1 MNGGLDGRASGGEKR
16 KVYPNNPTFVEGRN
30 LSFMLSVCS
39 VILNPSSA
47 SWTGCKV
54 FINRLHFKGSDYEAK
69 TMEYLQSCSF
79 VPSFCG
85 IVDKVDLM
93 TFGTKHCSSFL

>member
-39 VILNPSSA
+39 VNFEPFLCILHLGLA
-47 SWTGCKV
+47 
-54 FINRLHFKGSDYEAK
+54 AK
-69 TMEYLQSCSF
+69 SL
-79 VPSFCG
+79 
-85 IVDKVDLM
+85 
-93 TFGTKHCSSFL
+93 